1 MQNLASYIW
10 WFLVFTVDLVL
21 KIKKSWNFWKIYKL
35 LDFNDTVDAP
45 ASTVTGSLFIE
56 LSIKMYNWWRCLVQQ
71 VQNSTTRGKKGN
83 SRRANHSGPKSI
95 KRREKPK
102 IWKQVLNSEMLVTP
116 LSSLLPS
123 PPLTLPIDYLSLFHL
138 ASITILLHKHQ
149 KNPEGS
155 SPGQNQ

>member
-1 MQNLASYIW
+1 MLESLIWKNVRNNMQNLASYIW

-71 VQNSTTRGKKGN
+71 VQNSTTRGKKGKQPKGKSLRPKEHQKKRKTEN
-83 SRRANHSGPKSI
+83 LKTSSELRDACHS
-95 KRREKPK
+95 
-102 IWKQVLNSEMLVTP
+102 P
-116 LSSLLPS
+116 LLPPPLPS
-123 PPLTLPIDYLSLFHL
+123 PHL
-138 ASITILLHKHQ
+138 AYWLFVSFPLSKHHH
-149 KNPEGS
+149 
-155 SPGQNQ
+155 SPA